1 MGKRITHDEYVQL
14 LNDKNPNLE
23 VIETYVNANTK
34 ILHRCIKH
42 NKIFEK
48 RPYNALKGEGCKQCS
63 NDVLANKHIKTQEQ
77 YIKEVKDIN
86 PDIEVIG
93 EYKGAHKRIA
103 HKCLVHN
110 ITWDTSPTSILMGCG
125 CKECAKEKHYA
136 KSAKTHNQYVEELK
150 IANPNIDVLEK
161 YIDSLTPILHKCKK
175 DGYEWRATPTNL
187 LYRTGCPK
195 CSKVYRKTHDDY
207 VEELKTKNPTI
218 VVIDNYIDAKTPI
231 KHKCLVHDV
240 EWNISPTGALR
251 GNGCPKC
258 GSERLSLAKS
268 KTHEEY
274 LKELHETHPNIDPL
288 EEYKGANIRIKHRC
302 NLDGYEWNVTPSCLL
317 NHGCP
322 KCANKAPLTQSDYVE
337 RLNKIN
343 SNLTVIGQYINAKS
357 LIRVKCNVDGYE
369 WESRADVLLRG
380 ARCPI
385 CEKKSL
391 GEISI
396 AYYLD
401 NNNIKYEPQK
411 RFDDCKNI
419 KPLPFDFYIP
429 DINTCIEY
437 DGIQHFEPI
446 DFAGHGSK
454 WAEENFKK
462 TKERD
467 RIKTEYCKSKGI
479 RLIRIPY
486 FNDVKK
492 ELNLLFT

>member
-1 MGKRITHDEYVQL
+1 MSKKKTHD
-14 LNDKNPNLE
+14 
-23 VIETYVNANTK
+23 
-34 ILHRCIKH
+34 
-42 NKIFEK
+42 
-48 RPYNALKGEGCKQCS
+48 
-63 NDVLANKHIKTQEQ
+63 
-77 YIKEVKDIN
+77 
-86 PDIEVIG
+86 
-93 EYKGAHKRIA
+93 
-103 HKCLVHN
+103 
-110 ITWDTSPTSILMGCG
+110 
-125 CKECAKEKHYA
+125 
-136 KSAKTHNQYVEELK
+136 QYVKELK
-150 IANPNIDVLEK
+150 NIHSNIDVLENYK
-161 YIDSLTPILHKCKK
+161 GANIRLLHKCSIHN
-175 DGYEWRATPTNL
+175 YEWYAMPANL
-187 LYRTGCPK
+187 LYGKNCPK
-195 CSKVYRKTHDDY
+195 CSNLYRKTPIDYVKELKIKNPNIVAIDDY
-207 VEELKTKNPTI
+207 IN
-218 VVIDNYIDAKTPI
+218 AKTPI
-231 KHKCLVHDV
+231 KHKCLIHDV
-240 EWNISPTGALR
+240 EWNISPTGALH

-258 GSERLSLAKS
+258 GSEKLSLAKS

-274 LKELHETHPNIDPL
+274 LKELYIVHPNIKPL
-288 EEYKGANIRIKHRC
+288 EKYRGADIHIKHQC
-302 NLDGYEWNVTPSCLL
+302 SFDGYIWSVTPSCLL